1 MGTCSDPGLL
11 PRCSSTRGDDEV
23 AGGRE
28 EANEGDN
35 DVAQG
40 PQRSGGRRGSRNRR
54 NAARATGLSR
64 LAEQVS
70 DELKEE
76 VAMLTSHPIIAGM
89 EAGIRRERLEADARK
104 LSKKTVRIGRR

>member
-1 MGTCSDPGLL
+1 M
-11 PRCSSTRGDDEV
+11 
-23 AGGRE
+23 AK
-28 EANEGDN
+28 
-35 DVAQG
+35 
-40 PQRSGGRRGSRNRR
+40 
-54 NAARATGLSR
+54 
-64 LAEQVS
+64 QVS